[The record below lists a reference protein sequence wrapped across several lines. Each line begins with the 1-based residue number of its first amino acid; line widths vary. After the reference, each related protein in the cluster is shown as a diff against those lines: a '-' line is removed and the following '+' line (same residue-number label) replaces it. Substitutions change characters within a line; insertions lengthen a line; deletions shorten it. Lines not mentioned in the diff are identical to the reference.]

1 MRSGQI
7 SKQGHGNFSSIS
19 LAKILINEIENI
31 LVVFM
36 HRYSKKQ
43 YSTNTVLKR
52 EKERERRL
60 LMCAQKTSE
69 KKKRAKQINR
79 TVWHIQKQE
88 KKGWVVCR
96 LKCRIK
102 ELSFESNGF

>member
-52 EKERERRL
+52 ERERAKIVDVCTKDVREKEKS
-60 LMCAQKTSE
+60 KTDKSNSMAYPKTR
-69 KKKRAKQINR
+69 KKKVGLFAA
-79 TVWHIQKQE
+79 
-88 KKGWVVCR
+88 
-96 LKCRIK
+96 
-102 ELSFESNGF
+102 